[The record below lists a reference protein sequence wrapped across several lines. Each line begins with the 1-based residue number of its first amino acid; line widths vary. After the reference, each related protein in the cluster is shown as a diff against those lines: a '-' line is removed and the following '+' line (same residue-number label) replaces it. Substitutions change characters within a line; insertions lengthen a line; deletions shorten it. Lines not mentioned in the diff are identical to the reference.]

1 MLQAQAAYGTN
12 PVCIDLGPISLGRSL
27 FATVPEDA
35 HDHGPV
41 VRGRHALAADIRIDN
56 REELHRLLEIPGSRA
71 AELSDAAILFEALLA
86 RGKGGLDLIVGE
98 FALAFWDGAE
108 RKLLLARD
116 VLGLRPLFYHRADGF
131 FAFSSM
137 PSGLH
142 ALPNVPYAFD
152 AEIMAETLALMPQ
165 VGPKTFFRSIDRVEP
180 AHFLEVSPSGV
191 TSGRYWDPPRPTGK
205 RLPVGEYEEG
215 LRAVVDDATRAHL
228 RGAGDLIAS
237 HLSGGLDSSIVVTSA
252 ARQMPHGKI
261 VAYTSVPR
269 RGFDGPIPR
278 GVLADEA
285 DRAAATARLYPN
297 VEHVIV
303 ENGEVSPIA
312 ALSRDLAYQQQPLPN
327 LCNNVWGNTINRLA
341 RERGAKVLFMGNAGN
356 LTVSYYGMQVLPALL
371 RQGRLVKLAR
381 LFLAAGRNGYPW
393 LSLGACTIGPYLP
406 GWLWRLV
413 SRRVTDLR
421 QYAPIHP
428 SRMDE
433 LNATARERRLDFSYP
448 PRKDPVELRTWALS
462 RFDNGSYFKGTL
474 AQWGLSVRDPT
485 ADKRVIDF
493 CLSVPPEEYIRDG
506 MPRALARRAFGDRL
520 PPEVA
525 NAVVRGY
532 QAPDWYEG
540 LGNDLANVREEV
552 AIIGRCAEASNV
564 MDVAWLQEAIDSW
577 PTEGWERDD
586 IVMRYRTG
594 VLHGLSVGHFMRKV
608 SGTN

>member
-1 MLQAQAAYGTN
+1 M
-12 PVCIDLGPISLGRSL
+12 
-27 FATVPEDA
+27 
-35 HDHGPV
+35 
-41 VRGRHALAADIRIDN
+41 
-56 REELHRLLEIPGSRA
+56 
-71 AELSDAAILFEALLA
+71 
-86 RGKGGLDLIVGE
+86 
-98 FALAFWDGAE
+98 
-108 RKLLLARD
+108 
-116 VLGLRPLFYHRADGF
+116 
-131 FAFSSM
+131 
-137 PSGLH
+137 
-142 ALPNVPYAFD
+142 
-152 AEIMAETLALMPQ
+152 
-165 VGPKTFFRSIDRVEP
+165 
-180 AHFLEVSPSGV
+180 
-191 TSGRYWDPPRPTGK
+191 
-205 RLPVGEYEEG
+205 
-215 LRAVVDDATRAHL
+215 
-228 RGAGDLIAS
+228 
-237 HLSGGLDSSIVVTSA
+237 
-252 ARQMPHGKI
+252 
-261 VAYTSVPR
+261 
-269 RGFDGPIPR
+269 
-278 GVLADEA
+278 
-285 DRAAATARLYPN
+285 
-297 VEHVIV
+297 
-303 ENGEVSPIA
+303 
-312 ALSRDLAYQQQPLPN
+312 
-327 LCNNVWGNTINRLA
+327 
-341 RERGAKVLFMGNAGN
+341 
-356 LTVSYYGMQVLPALL
+356 
-371 RQGRLVKLAR
+371 
-381 LFLAAGRNGYPW
+381 
-393 LSLGACTIGPYLP
+393 
-406 GWLWRLV
+406 
-413 SRRVTDLR
+413 R